1 MSKPKIHCV
10 VVDHDV
16 EVTASLDAALRSA
29 DVAVALDSVASSQ
42 QLLPLLQEQH
52 PHLLFCPQAAKT
64 PITVGMLETVQH
76 YSPDTV
82 LVWLSSEQW
91 QGLTTWLNGVESCTL
106 PLNELNRFHHYID
119 FLLRY
124 AALKHDFRQ
133 CKHLLGIAELRSHW
147 LVDYSWE
154 AIAYVSQGMHLH
166 ANPAYLTLFGFED
179 IAEARSMPL
188 AQLVAVAERPAVE
201 SLANLADAHTQA
213 SERLLATLRTLNGEK
228 FRAEIRFIPA
238 VLKGK
243 RCTQLYVRPVE
254 RHIGKSVPL
263 WKDNP
268 WEHKIPTVQPLPA
281 VEVATQALLG
291 MRIIFHKLHRLKEKL
306 PALYV
311 AEPVVQQTGQV
322 RLDYAAL
329 LHQPDIAANRFR
341 LDYWVIEQVVLKL
354 SSQTVEASD
363 YLVFVSVTDAIL
375 NNAEQLRQ
383 LISLLDAAPAIAKRL
398 VIAIPYQANP
408 SDYQSLKKLQTLLR
422 GVGAWLAID
431 NWVLDANGLQLLQTV
446 KPVLVRFAPSV
457 LASALKKK
465 QLSALCSVIKRL
477 VENQCRVIISGI
489 MNEAAFRAAYATAAN
504 YAQGSYI
511 AQ

>member
-1 MSKPKIHCV
+1 MSKQKIHCV

-16 EVTASLDAALRSA
+16 EVTASLDAALRSTGA
-29 DVAVALDSVASSQ
+29 AVALDSVASSQ
-42 QLLPLLQEQH
+42 QLLPLLQERH
-52 PHLLFCPQAAKT
+52 PHLVFCPQAAKT
-64 PITVGMLETVQH
+64 PAMVGMLEMVQH

-82 LVWLSSEQW
+82 LVWLSLDQW

-106 PLNELNRFHHYID
+106 PLNELNRFQHYMD

-124 AALKHDFRQ
+124 AALKHNFRQ
-133 CKHLLGIAELRSHW
+133 CKHLLGIAELRAHW

-166 ANPAYLTLFGFED
+166 ANPAYLTLLGFEAV
-179 IAEARSMPL
+179 AEARSMPL

-201 SLANLADAHTQA
+201 SLANLADTHNQA
-213 SERLLATLRTLNGEK
+213 SERLLVTLRTLNGEK

-238 VLKGK
+238 VFQGK

-268 WEHKIPTVQPLPA
+268 WEHNIPTVKALPA
-281 VEVATQALLG
+281 SEVATQALPG
-291 MRIIFHKLHRLKEKL
+291 MRITFHKLHRLKDKL

-311 AEPVVQQTGQV
+311 AEPVLQQKGQV

-329 LHQPDIAANRFR
+329 LRQTDIAANRFR

-354 SSQTVEASD
+354 SSQTVEASG
-363 YLVFVSVTDAIL
+363 YLVFVSVTETIL
-375 NNAEQLRQ
+375 NNEEQLKQ
-383 LISLLDAAPAIAKRL
+383 LISLLDAAPAITQRL
-398 VIAIPYQANP
+398 VIAIPYQANV
-408 SDYQSLKKLQTLLR
+408 SDYQSLQKLQTLLR
-422 GVGAWLAID
+422 GVGALLAID
-431 NWVLDANGLQLLQTV
+431 NWVLDVSGLQLLQAV
-446 KPVLVRFAPSV
+446 KPALVRFAPSV
-457 LASALKKK
+457 LGLALKKK
-465 QLSALCSVIKRL
+465 QLATLGNLIKRL
-477 VENQCRVIISGI
+477 VDNQCRVIMTGVN
-489 MNEAAFRAAYATAAN
+489 NEAALRAAYATAAN

>member
-1 MSKPKIHCV
+1 MSKPKISCV

-16 EVTASLDAALRSA
+16 EVTASLDAALRGA

-42 QLLPLLQEQH
+42 QLQPLLQERH

-64 PITVGMLETVQH
+64 PVMVGMLEMLQH

-82 LVWLSSEQW
+82 LVWLAHDQW
-91 QGLTTWLNGVESCTL
+91 QRLTTWLNGVESCTL
-106 PLNELNRFHHYID
+106 PLNELNRFHYYID

-124 AALKHDFRQ
+124 AALKYDFRQ

-166 ANPAYLTLFGFED
+166 ANPAYLTLFGFEGV
-179 IAEARSMPL
+179 AEARSMPL
-188 AQLVAVAERPAVE
+188 AQLVVATERPAVE
-201 SLANLADAHTQA
+201 SLANLADTRNQA
-213 SERLLATLRTLNGEK
+213 SERLLTTLRTLNGEK

-254 RHIGKSVPL
+254 RHIGKSVPV

-268 WEHKIPTVQPLPA
+268 WEHKISTVQPLPTA
-281 VEVATQALLG
+281 ETTTQTLLG
-291 MRIIFHKLHRLKEKL
+291 MRITFHKLHRLKEKL

-311 AEPVVQQTGQV
+311 AEPVVQQKGDV
-322 RLDYAAL
+322 RLDYAAVL
-329 LHQPDIAANRFR
+329 RQPDIAANRFR
-341 LDYWVIEQVVLKL
+341 LDYWVIKQVVLKL

-363 YLVFVSVTDAIL
+363 YLVFVSVTETIL

-383 LISLLDAAPAIAKRL
+383 LVSLLDAAPAIAKRL
-398 VIAIPYQANP
+398 VIAIPYQANL
-408 SDYQSLKKLQTLLR
+408 SDYQSLQKLQTLLR
-422 GVGAWLAID
+422 GVGAALAID
-431 NWVLDANGLQLLQTV
+431 NWVLDANGLRLLQAV

-457 LASALKKK
+457 LASALQKK
-465 QLSALCSVIKRL
+465 QLATLGSLIKRL
-477 VENQCRVIISGI
+477 VDNQCRVIISGV
-489 MNEAAFRAAYATAAN
+489 MNEATCRAVYVTAAN